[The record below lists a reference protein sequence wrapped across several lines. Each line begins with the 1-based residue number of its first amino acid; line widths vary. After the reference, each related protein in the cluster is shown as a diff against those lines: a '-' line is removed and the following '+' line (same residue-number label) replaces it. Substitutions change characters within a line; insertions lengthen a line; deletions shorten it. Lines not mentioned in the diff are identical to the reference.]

1 VLVHG
6 PLQDPSRVT
15 SAEVLRD
22 LGLPAVGSVQE
33 VERAWARHEPA
44 YMRIDALCPPLARL
58 LDVRWILGLRNSGH
72 TIAKMLDPVRG
83 ARGLRVTNYTHPE
96 FGQLLAQYAQNTG
109 ADMLLLRG
117 TEGEPVADPRRLPRM
132 DLTLQGA
139 PNAELSCAPQ
149 EGALAQLPVLPREND
164 AATTAVYIQAVL
176 SGEKPV
182 PAPLERQVEL
192 LMGALAAMQ
201 DEALVQSA

>member
-1 VLVHG
+1 
-6 PLQDPSRVT
+6 
-15 SAEVLRD
+15 
-22 LGLPAVGSVQE
+22 
-33 VERAWARHEPA
+33 
-44 YMRIDALCPPLARL
+44 
-58 LDVRWILGLRNSGH
+58 
-72 TIAKMLDPVRG
+72 
-83 ARGLRVTNYTHPE
+83 
-96 FGQLLAQYAQNTG
+96 
-109 ADMLLLRG
+109 
-117 TEGEPVADPRRLPRM
+117 M
-132 DLTLQGA
+132 DLTLQGTL
-139 PNAELSCAPQ
+139 NAKLSCAPQ